1 MTLFFRNCKVLP
13 MTAAAGEPNCFDGYV
28 GVEGRRIAL
37 VTADAAAAEA
47 WRAAHAGA
55 REIDGRGGILM
66 PGLVNT
72 HCHMAMT
79 LQRSYADDM
88 ALMEWLNDHIWPFEA
103 RQTDDDIRVGALLGA
118 AEMLLGGVTSV
129 VDMYWSEAAVF
140 DAVDRA
146 GMRALL
152 CASYLDTRLEAF
164 ESDLPALVEKCEGS
178 SRIRAG
184 LAPHAAYTCSA
195 ENLRRGM
202 EACRR
207 YGIPMTTHIAETLD
221 EVRMIRERYGARGV
235 SRFAG
240 SARRGADRRT
250 LRAPDRRGSP
260 HPARA
265 GRARGALPDEQHE
278 DRERR
283 RADRTAAYRRGEL
296 YGGHRR
302 PQFEQRCGRR
312 CATLRSCKR

>member
-66 PGLVNT
+66 PGLVYT

-118 AEMLLGGVTSV
+118 AEMMVRAARTHIPSV
-129 VDMYWSEAAVF
+129 SAALT
-140 DAVDRA
+140 AA
-146 GMRALL
+146 G
-152 CASYLDTRLEAF
+152 LDTFA
-164 ESDLPALVEKCEGS
+164 
-178 SRIRAG
+178 
-184 LAPHAAYTCSA
+184 
-195 ENLRRGM
+195 N
-202 EACRR
+202 
-207 YGIPMTTHIAETLD
+207 IPFLTG
-221 EVRMIRERYGARGV
+221 Y
-235 SRFAG
+235 
-240 SARRGADRRT
+240 
-250 LRAPDRRGSP
+250 
-260 HPARA
+260 
-265 GRARGALPDEQHE
+265 
-278 DRERR
+278 
-283 RADRTAAYRRGEL
+283 TAANL
-296 YGGHRR
+296 
-302 PQFEQRCGRR
+302 PI
-312 CATLRSCKR
+312 LL

>member
-1 MTLFFRNCKVLP
+1 
-13 MTAAAGEPNCFDGYV
+13 
-28 GVEGRRIAL
+28 
-37 VTADAAAAEA
+37 
-47 WRAAHAGA
+47 
-55 REIDGRGGILM
+55 M
-66 PGLVNT
+66 PTIWPSWSGST
-72 HCHMAMT
+72 T
-79 LQRSYADDM
+79 
-88 ALMEWLNDHIWPFEA
+88 HIWPFEA

-221 EVRMIRERYGARGV
+221 EVRMIRERYGATPVEYLDSQGV
-235 SRFAG
+235 L
-240 SARRGADRRT
+240 D
-250 LRAPDRRGSP
+250 
-260 HPARA
+260 
-265 GRARGALPDEQHE
+265 
-278 DRERR
+278 
-283 RADRTAAYRRGEL
+283 
-296 YGGHRR
+296 GG
-302 PQFEQRCGRR
+302 
-312 CATLRSCKR
+312 

>member
-1 MTLFFRNCKVLP
+1 M
-13 MTAAAGEPNCFDGYV
+13 
-28 GVEGRRIAL
+28 
-37 VTADAAAAEA
+37 TADAAAAEA

-221 EVRMIRERYGARGV
+221 EVRMIRERYGATPRGV

-250 LRAPDRRGSP
+250 LRAPDRRGIAASC
-260 HPARA
+260 AS
-265 GRARGALPDEQHE
+265 GACTW
-278 DRERR
+278 RIAR
-283 RADRTAAYRRGEL
+283 RAT
-296 YGGHRR
+296 
-302 PQFEQRCGRR
+302 
-312 CATLRSCKR
+312 

>member
-47 WRAAHAGA
+47 WRAVHVGA

-152 CASYLDTRLEAF
+152 CASSIRGSKPSKATCPR
-164 ESDLPALVEKCEGS
+164 S
-178 SRIRAG
+178 SR
-184 LAPHAAYTCSA
+184 
-195 ENLRRGM
+195 N
-202 EACRR
+202 
-207 YGIPMTTHIAETLD
+207 
-221 EVRMIRERYGARGV
+221 AR
-235 SRFAG
+235 
-240 SARRGADRRT
+240 DRRASVRDWRLMPPT
-250 LRAPDRRGSP
+250 PV
-260 HPARA
+260 
-265 GRARGALPDEQHE
+265 
-278 DRERR
+278 RR
-283 RADRTAAYRRGEL
+283 RICDAGWRPAVVTASR
-296 YGGHRR
+296 
-302 PQFEQRCGRR
+302 
-312 CATLRSCKR
+312 

>member
-164 ESDLPALVEKCEGS
+164 ESDQPPHREKCEGS
-178 SRIRAG
+178 
-184 LAPHAAYTCSA
+184 
-195 ENLRRGM
+195 
-202 EACRR
+202 
-207 YGIPMTTHIAETLD
+207 
-221 EVRMIRERYGARGV
+221 
-235 SRFAG
+235 
-240 SARRGADRRT
+240 
-250 LRAPDRRGSP
+250 
-260 HPARA
+260 
-265 GRARGALPDEQHE
+265 
-278 DRERR
+278 
-283 RADRTAAYRRGEL
+283 
-296 YGGHRR
+296 
-302 PQFEQRCGRR
+302 
-312 CATLRSCKR
+312 

>member
-129 VDMYWSEAAVF
+129 V
-140 DAVDRA
+140 
-146 GMRALL
+146 
-152 CASYLDTRLEAF
+152 
-164 ESDLPALVEKCEGS
+164 GS
-178 SRIRAG
+178 SCV
-184 LAPHAAYTCSA
+184 L
-195 ENLRRGM
+195 
-202 EACRR
+202 
-207 YGIPMTTHIAETLD
+207 
-221 EVRMIRERYGARGV
+221 V
-235 SRFAG
+235 SG
-240 SARRGADRRT
+240 
-250 LRAPDRRGSP
+250 
-260 HPARA
+260 
-265 GRARGALPDEQHE
+265 
-278 DRERR
+278 
-283 RADRTAAYRRGEL
+283 
-296 YGGHRR
+296 
-302 PQFEQRCGRR
+302 
-312 CATLRSCKR
+312 

>member
-207 YGIPMTTHIAETLD
+207 YGIPMTTHIAEKRST
-221 EVRMIRERYGARGV
+221 
-235 SRFAG
+235 
-240 SARRGADRRT
+240 
-250 LRAPDRRGSP
+250 
-260 HPARA
+260 
-265 GRARGALPDEQHE
+265 
-278 DRERR
+278 
-283 RADRTAAYRRGEL
+283 
-296 YGGHRR
+296 
-302 PQFEQRCGRR
+302 R
-312 CATLRSCKR
+312 CA